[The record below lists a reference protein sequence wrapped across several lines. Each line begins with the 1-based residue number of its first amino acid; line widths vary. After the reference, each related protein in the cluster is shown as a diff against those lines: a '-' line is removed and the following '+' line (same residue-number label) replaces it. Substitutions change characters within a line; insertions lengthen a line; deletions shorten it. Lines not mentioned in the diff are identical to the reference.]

1 MGIFGTMESI
11 GYTIVASA
19 LLIVLGLVYFMINL
33 WIVKVGGGLLGYTPG
48 ADWAV
53 LAAALLTIGGVVG
66 SSFRKK

>member
-33 WIVKVGGGLLGYTPG
+33 WIVKVGGGLLGYAPG

-53 LAAALLTIGGVVG
+53 LTAALLTVGGVVG